1 MLRDLEL
8 LKKINERTKCVVQ
21 MTLTTHDEEL
31 CRKLEPN
38 VSTTLERFEALKRLR
53 DAGIPTV
60 VWLCPILPFINDTEE
75 NIQGIIE
82 YGERARVH
90 GILAFDIG
98 VTLRDGDRQYF
109 YSRLDEHYP
118 GLKKQYMDMYGNA
131 YEVGSPRKKELMA
144 FFKRLCRE
152 RQMETDINKL
162 FAYLQ
167 KFEDKGAGE
176 QLSFMDLI

>member
-1 MLRDLEL
+1 MPVERSLGLTRKCLEIIEHYGFGVSILTKSDLILRDLDL
-8 LKKINERTKCVVQ
+8 LKRINEKTKCVVQ
-21 MTLTTHDEEL
+21 ITLTT
-31 CRKLEPN
+31 
-38 VSTTLERFEALKRLR
+38 
-53 DAGIPTV
+53 
-60 VWLCPILPFINDTEE
+60 INDTAK

-109 YSRLDEHYP
+109 YSKLDEHYP
-118 GLKKQYMDMYGNA
+118 GLKKQYMDTYGNA
-131 YEVGSPRKKELMA
+131 YEVGSPRRKELMA
-144 FFKRLCRE
+144 LFKRLCRE

-167 KFEDKGAGE
+167 EFEDKGAGE